1 MIQKAIEAGQEF
13 MKLNPEALDDE
24 QMIDIDDHHSVIF
37 SLSRNGEFTRVEAEP
52 PYFVGEVT
60 VYPRFAFLL
69 RFDFM
74 GILQEQTDIKNKI
87 AHHIERA

>member
-1 MIQKAIEAGQEF
+1 MIQKAIEAVQEF
-13 MKLNPEALDDE
+13 MELNPEALDDE
-24 QMIDIDDHHSVIF
+24 QMIDLDDHYSVVF
-37 SLSRNGEFTRVEAEP
+37 SLGSEGEFTRIEAEP
-52 PYFVGEVT
+52 PYMTGEVT